1 VATKKILG
9 FPVIES
15 DYIPKG
21 EIIFTDFSQ
30 SVVIRNFRQKTFME
44 ENMDKVLDWA
54 KAQLN
59 SKKFWVF
66 VGALATAAAGYFTG
80 EIDAQYALQNV
91 VVAALVWLGLY
102 GGDVARAKF
111 LK

>member
-1 VATKKILG
+1 
-9 FPVIES
+9 
-15 DYIPKG
+15 
-21 EIIFTDFSQ
+21 
-30 SVVIRNFRQKTFME
+30 
-44 ENMDKVLDWA
+44 MDKVLNWA
-54 KAQLN
+54 KEQLN

-66 VGALATAAAGYFTG
+66 VGALATAGAGYFTG

-111 LK
+111 MK